1 MIGLVFFVVFIAYLF
16 LAAFMAFEEVDWND
30 IETGDDSEK
39 ERTSSG
45 LDSRDRGIDL
55 DLQGKD

>member
-30 IETGDDSEK
+30 IETGDDREK
-39 ERTSSG
+39 EQPNSG
-45 LDSRDRGIDL
+45 SDPRNRGADL